1 MGLEA
6 VGKAVMQSHVWALV
20 ISHRGGGKGRRQL
33 LGAGSFTM
41 EENSTTN
48 LTLNNT
54 IYGSLDWE
62 EYVRSECSRIPS
74 SLIAFAGVCL
84 GISLCGLAGNGVVL
98 WFLGFHTKQ
107 SPFTV
112 YILNLAVADFS
123 LLLLFLLLLLA
134 FLSLAAFCTSLFPF
148 IHHYQRFVFV
158 LGFPCHVFDLSSLGL
173 LAALSVER
181 CVSVLCPIWYR
192 CHRPRH
198 LSAAVSGALWALAGA
213 FVCSLYLTSTY
224 AEDSG
229 TVLAGVALAICVFF
243 SLMMLVS
250 NLFLFLKLCCG
261 SRRRQPGKLF
271 VAILLNVLLFF
282 AFGIPFCVEVFL
294 NLPDSGDLFP
304 EDPSLFLALLNCS
317 LNPVMYVLVGS
328 CRRRR
333 FQRSVRV
340 ALRSVFEEKA
350 GSDEGSHG
358 PGDTVVEVTA
368 L

>member
-1 MGLEA
+1 
-6 VGKAVMQSHVWALV
+6 
-20 ISHRGGGKGRRQL
+20 
-33 LGAGSFTM
+33 M

-48 LTLNNT
+48 LNLNNT
-54 IYGSLDWE
+54 FYGSLDWE
-62 EYVRSECSRIPS
+62 EFIRLECSSIPY

-84 GISLCGLAGNGVVL
+84 GISLCGLAGNGMVL

-134 FLSLAAFCTSLFPF
+134 FLSVAAFCTSLLPF
-148 IHHYQRFVFV
+148 VHHYRHFV
-158 LGFPCHVFDLSSLGL
+158 SLGL

-198 LSAAVSGALWALAGA
+198 LSGVVSGALWALAGA
-213 FVCSLYLTSTY
+213 FVSSLYLTCTY
-224 AEDSG
+224 TEGSETA
-229 TVLAGVALAICVFF
+229 LAGVALAISVVF

-250 NLFLFLKLCCG
+250 NLFLLLKLRCG

-304 EDPSLFLALLNCS
+304 EDPSFLLALLNCT
-317 LNPVMYVLVGS
+317 LNPVIYVLVGS

-340 ALRSVFEEKA
+340 ALRRVFEEKA

>member
-1 MGLEA
+1 
-6 VGKAVMQSHVWALV
+6 
-20 ISHRGGGKGRRQL
+20 
-33 LGAGSFTM
+33 M

-48 LTLNNT
+48 FTTNYTL
-54 IYGSLDWE
+54 YGSLDWE
-62 EYVRSECSRIPS
+62 EFITDHCSSIPY

-84 GISLCGLAGNGVVL
+84 GISLCGLAGNGVVM
-98 WFLGFHTKQ
+98 WFLGFHTRQ

-123 LLLLFLLLLLA
+123 LLLLLLLLLLA
-134 FLSLAAFCTSLFPF
+134 FLTLAAFCTSLLPF
-148 IHHYQRFVFV
+148 IHHYRHLVFV
-158 LGFPCHVFDLSSLGL
+158 LGFPCHLFDLSSLGL

-198 LSAAVSGALWALAGA
+198 LSGLVSGALWALAG
-213 FVCSLYLTSTY
+213 VLVSSLYVTY
-224 AEDSG
+224 TYTEGSEAI
-229 TVLAGVALAICVFF
+229 LAGVALAIAVAF

-250 NLFLFLKLCCG
+250 NLFLFLKLRCG

-271 VAILLNVLLFF
+271 VAILLHVLLFF
-282 AFGIPFCVEVFL
+282 AFGIPFCMEVFL
-294 NLPDSGDLFP
+294 HLPDSGDLFP
-304 EDPSLFLALLNCS
+304 EDPSLLLALLNCT
-317 LNPVMYVLVGS
+317 LNPVIYVLVGS

-340 ALRSVFEEKA
+340 ALQRVFEEKA
-350 GSDEGSHG
+350 GSGEGSHS

>member
-1 MGLEA
+1 
-6 VGKAVMQSHVWALV
+6 
-20 ISHRGGGKGRRQL
+20 
-33 LGAGSFTM
+33 
-41 EENSTTN
+41 
-48 LTLNNT
+48 
-54 IYGSLDWE
+54 
-62 EYVRSECSRIPS
+62 
-74 SLIAFAGVCL
+74 
-84 GISLCGLAGNGVVL
+84 NGVVV

-123 LLLLFLLLLLA
+123 LLLLFLLIMLA
-134 FLSLAAFCTSLFPF
+134 FLTLKTFCISLFPF
-148 IHHYQRFVFV
+148 IHQYRYFVFV
-158 LGFPCHVFDLSSLGL
+158 LGFLCHLFDLSSLGL

-198 LSAAVSGALWALAGA
+198 LSGVVSGALWTLAGVFA
-213 FVCSLYLTSTY
+213 SSLYLTYTK
-224 AEDSG
+224 DS
-229 TVLAGVALAICVFF
+229 VKIIAGVALAISVIL

-250 NLFLFLKLCCG
+250 NLLLFLKLRCG
-261 SRRRQPGKLF
+261 SRRQQPGKLF

-294 NLPDSGDLFP
+294 HLPDSGALFP
-304 EDPSLFLALLNCS
+304 EHTSILLAVLNCS
-317 LNPVMYVLVGS
+317 VNPVIYVLVGS

-340 ALRSVFEEKA
+340 ALRRVFEEKA
-350 GSDEGSHG
+350 QSDEGSHG

>member
-1 MGLEA
+1 
-6 VGKAVMQSHVWALV
+6 
-20 ISHRGGGKGRRQL
+20 
-33 LGAGSFTM
+33 M

-62 EYVRSECSRIPS
+62 EYIRSECSSIPS

-123 LLLLFLLLLLA
+123 LLLMFLLLLLA

-148 IHHYQRFVFV
+148 IHHYQCFV
-158 LGFPCHVFDLSSLGL
+158 SLGL

-213 FVCSLYLTSTY
+213 FVCSLYLASTY

-229 TVLAGVALAICVFF
+229 TVLAGVALAVCVVF

-250 NLFLFLKLCCG
+250 NLFLFLKLRCG

-317 LNPVMYVLVGS
+317 LNPVIYVLVGS

-358 PGDTVVEVTA
+358 PGDTVVEATA

>member
-1 MGLEA
+1 
-6 VGKAVMQSHVWALV
+6 
-20 ISHRGGGKGRRQL
+20 
-33 LGAGSFTM
+33 M

-54 IYGSLDWE
+54 LYGSLDWE
-62 EYVRSECSRIPS
+62 EYIRSECSSIPS

-98 WFLGFHTKQ
+98 WFLGLHTQQ

-148 IHHYQRFVFV
+148 IHHYQRFV
-158 LGFPCHVFDLSSLGL
+158 SLGL

-181 CVSVLCPIWYR
+181 CVSVLCPVWYR

-213 FVCSLYLTSTY
+213 FVSSLYLTCTY
-224 AEDSG
+224 TEDSG
-229 TVLAGVALAICVFF
+229 TVIAGVALAISVVF

-250 NLFLFLKLCCG
+250 NLFLFLKLRCG

-271 VAILLNVLLFF
+271 VAIVLNVLLFF
-282 AFGIPFCVEVFL
+282 AFGIPFCMEVFI

-317 LNPVMYVLVGS
+317 LNPVIYVLVGS

-340 ALRSVFEEKA
+340 ALRRVFEEKG

-358 PGDTVVEVTA
+358 AGDTVVQVTA